1 MNQWDNRFNHWLVLK
16 TLVIK
21 DSSWKVGESS
31 HNELDNVGEA
41 LNEETLNVDYELKI
55 KKGPM

>member
-1 MNQWDNRFNHWLVLK
+1 M
-16 TLVIK
+16 VIK